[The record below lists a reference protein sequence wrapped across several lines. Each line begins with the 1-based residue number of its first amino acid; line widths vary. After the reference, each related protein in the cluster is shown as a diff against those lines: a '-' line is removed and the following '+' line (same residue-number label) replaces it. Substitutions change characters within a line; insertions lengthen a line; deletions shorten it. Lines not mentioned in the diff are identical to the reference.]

1 MLSVSRL
8 VAAATLLC
16 LSSHVVQA
24 EIVGRSQNPRSSSI
38 TLRERLHVN
47 TLITAPGT
55 MEVEWGH
62 DYSSTS
68 GAYTMPSTVKYT
80 PEGRHILWG
89 RTEFAAAFDTISS
102 VVEND
107 ARIAHFSDRLTFTA
121 TCVLIDGEKL
131 DIAIA
136 PQASVFLRGESGM
149 RAGATAIARYDSG
162 RNSMGVTVGWSGAT
176 SASATN
182 PAGTFDAGIGF
193 GRRLKASGL
202 LGHFTPH
209 SNVVYEK
216 STGADRLVSIFEGVE
231 YQITEKFAL
240 DVSGQHFGVVGGP
253 VDHQIVVGITM
264 NLGRPLRWL
273 RGRAPRS

>member
-16 LSSHVVQA
+16 LSSQVVHA

-89 RTEFAAAFDTISS
+89 RTEFAAGLDTISS

-107 ARIAHFSDRLTFTA
+107 A
-121 TCVLIDGEKL
+121 
-131 DIAIA
+131 
-136 PQASVFLRGESGM
+136 
-149 RAGATAIARYDSG
+149 
-162 RNSMGVTVGWSGAT
+162 
-176 SASATN
+176 
-182 PAGTFDAGIGF
+182 
-193 GRRLKASGL
+193 
-202 LGHFTPH
+202 
-209 SNVVYEK
+209 
-216 STGADRLVSIFEGVE
+216 
-231 YQITEKFAL
+231 
-240 DVSGQHFGVVGGP
+240 
-253 VDHQIVVGITM
+253 
-264 NLGRPLRWL
+264 
-273 RGRAPRS
+273 